1 MDSFE
6 PVVPRNRDR
15 GREGER
21 EGKEKEKE
29 KERERDWSLSKSR
42 SYRLPFLPGAPRAA
56 LLGFHRGR
64 TLLRAREK
72 RRLGPAMCF
81 EWIYMT
87 SQRVAMSLF
96 ARVRAYVRARR
107 PACGQ
112 RFPAAADV
120 GPSSRVPL
128 RDTKLAM
135 IIPYLP
141 GEGQGRIVLLDSS
154 APRSSRW
161 RNRPF
166 PTTPRSAKTSSLFF
180 TLPFIYL
187 FFFLFLSFSILS
199 VACLSFI
206 LEYSYRT
213 FFFLNGTSGAARGL
227 NGWEFLGITR
237 RDNGF
242 EI

>member
-15 GREGER
+15 GREDER

-29 KERERDWSLSKSR
+29 REREWSLSKSR

-141 GEGQGRIVLLDSS
+141 GKGQGRIVLLDFS

-180 TLPFIYL
+180 TLPF
-187 FFFLFLSFSILS
+187 FFVSFFSILS

-206 LEYSYRT
+206 LKYSYRT
-213 FFFLNGTSGAARGL
+213 FFFLNGTSGASGKGGGAEWMRISGDH
-227 NGWEFLGITR
+227 EKR
-237 RDNGF
+237 
-242 EI
+242 